1 MTANSSGSG
10 LPPRGGRFLPPPDER
25 PARAAGRETR
35 DTLRR
40 RRARALG
47 RPYVRET
54 ASARGHAARP
64 GCLSSSAVEAAR
76 EGRWITAHTDVVKLN
91 FHLGV
96 EEPTLAALL
105 PLLYRRANLARY
117 GECTFTPMQQL
128 QESPLDVEEEEEGEE
143 RTPLRSWR
151 FLCG

>member
-47 RPYVRET
+47 RPYVR
-54 ASARGHAARP
+54 HAARP

-96 EEPTLAALL
+96 EEVPA
-105 PLLYRRANLARY
+105 PWPPRR
-117 GECTFTPMQQL
+117 
-128 QESPLDVEEEEEGEE
+128 EEAVQ
-143 RTPLRSWR
+143 RVY
-151 FLCG
+151 